1 MNDSQQCIITAM
13 LCFRSLA
20 AKFAVTVVLLPA
32 GTPAW
37 AQTPADAGTV
47 VGVGGF
53 SHIVTNL
60 EKSVEFYRDVLD
72 LEMPNPPRAFDSTPW
87 IIDMGNTPGA
97 QSRPAIL
104 HIPGSKLG
112 VELIDYKD
120 IDRQAV
126 HPRFQDPGAAS
137 LILTVRDIDPLMAKL
152 KAAHAHINSKGGE
165 PGTIVGPNGSRGRVV
180 FVQDPDGFFIEISQ
194 RDPAPATTAPA
205 SSNIIGGAFEIIVAD
220 LDRTLHL
227 YRDVLGFQT
236 QPPTPFDGTKL
247 MMDIAGTPGAQF
259 RRSSAMIPGTSVLMA
274 FMEFKDIDR
283 KPLHTRVQDP
293 GTAILQVRVRDLD
306 ATVKALKAAGATVIS
321 KNGEPVTG
329 GNSARFCML
338 RDPNN
343 LFLELFQVGQ
353 RAE

>member
-1 MNDSQQCIITAM
+1 M
-13 LCFRSLA
+13 FA
-20 AKFAVTVVLLPA
+20 ASIVLMVSGPICLF
-32 GTPAW
+32 
-37 AQTPADAGTV
+37 AQTPAPPGEV

-53 SHIVTNL
+53 SHIVANV
-60 EKSVEFYRDVLD
+60 ERSVEFYRDVLG

-104 HIPGSKLG
+104 HIPGSALG

-137 LILTVRDIDPLMAKL
+137 LILTVRDMDAMMAKL

-165 PGTIVGPNGSRGRVV
+165 PATLKGPNGSTGHVV

-194 RDPAPATTAPA
+194 RDPAPPTTAPA

-220 LDRTLHL
+220 LDQTLHI

-236 QPPTPFDGTKL
+236 QPHTAWDGTKL
-247 MMDIAGTPGAQF
+247 MMDTAGTPGAQF
-259 RRSSAMIPGTSVLMA
+259 RRSSALIPGTSVMMA
-274 FMEFKDIDR
+274 FMQFKDIDR
-283 KPLHTRVQDP
+283 KPLHTRIQDP
-293 GTAILQVRVRDLD
+293 GTAILQVGVRDID
-306 ATVKALKAAGATVIS
+306 ATVKALKEAGLTVIS
-321 KNGEPVTG
+321 KNGEPVMNG
-329 GNSARFCML
+329 PSRFCMM

-343 LFLELFQVGQ
+343 LFLELFQRGARKQ
-353 RAE
+353 

>member
-1 MNDSQQCIITAM
+1 MFLM
-13 LCFRSLA
+13 LSTCLF
-20 AKFAVTVVLLPA
+20 
-32 GTPAW
+32 
-37 AQTPADAGTV
+37 AQTPAPSGDV

-53 SHIVTNL
+53 SHIVS
-60 EKSVEFYRDVLD
+60 SVETSVAFYRDVLG

-104 HIPGSKLG
+104 HIPGSALG

-120 IDRQAV
+120 IERKPV
-126 HPRFQDPGAAS
+126 HPHFQDPGAAS
-137 LILTVRDIDPLMAKL
+137 LILTVRDIDVLMAKL

-165 PGTIVGPNGSRGRVV
+165 PATIPGANGSGGRVV

-194 RDPAPATTAPA
+194 RDPVPATTAPD

-220 LDRTLHL
+220 LNQTLHI

-236 QPPTPFDGTKL
+236 LAPTAFDGSKL
-247 MMDIAGTPGAQF
+247 LMDTAGTPGAQF
-259 RRSSAMIPGTSVLMA
+259 RRSSATIPGTSVMMA

-283 KPLHTRVQDP
+283 TPLHTHVQDP
-293 GTAILQVRVRDLD
+293 GTAILQVGVRDID
-306 ATVKALKAAGATVIS
+306 ATVKALKAAGVEVIS
-321 KNGEPVTG
+321 KNGEPVLNGT
-329 GNSARFCML
+329 SRFCML

-343 LFLELFQVGQ
+343 LFLELFQRGPRKQ
-353 RAE
+353 

>member
-1 MNDSQQCIITAM
+1 MTSENMTRVAAAFVM
-13 LCFRSLA
+13 LVGGA
-20 AKFAVTVVLLPA
+20 AGAL
-32 GTPAW
+32 
-37 AQTPADAGTV
+37 AQTPADPGVV

-53 SHIVTNL
+53 SHIVANV
-60 EKSVEFYRDVLD
+60 EKSVEFYRDVLG
-72 LEMPNPPRAFDSTPW
+72 LEMPNPPRAFDSTQW

-104 HIPGSKLG
+104 RIPGSKLG

-120 IDRQAV
+120 IDREAA

-137 LILTVRDIDPLMAKL
+137 LILTVRDIDRLMAKL
-152 KAAHAHINSKGGE
+152 KEAHAHINSKGGE
-165 PGTIVGPNGSRGRVV
+165 PATISGANGSRSRLV

-205 SSNIIGGAFEIIVAD
+205 ASNIIGGAFEIIVAD
-220 LDRTLHL
+220 LDQTLHL

-236 QPPTPFDGTKL
+236 QPPTAWDGTKL
-247 MMDIAGTPGAQF
+247 MMDTAGTPEAQF
-259 RRSSAMIPGTSVLMA
+259 RRSSALIPGTSVMMA

-293 GTAILQVRVRDLD
+293 GTAILQVGVRDVD
-306 ATVKALKAAGATVIS
+306 ATVKALKAAGVTVIS
-321 KNGEPVTG
+321 KNGEPVPNG
-329 GNSARFCML
+329 ASKFCMM

-343 LFLELFQVGQ
+343 LFLELFQRGA
-353 RAE
+353 RAQ

>member
-1 MNDSQQCIITAM
+1 MSRYAAAFATAM
-13 LCFRSLA
+13 
-20 AKFAVTVVLLPA
+20 VLTASGSVRLL
-32 GTPAW
+32 
-37 AQTPADAGTV
+37 AQTPAAPGDV

-53 SHIVTNL
+53 SHIVAN
-60 EKSVEFYRDVLD
+60 VERSAAFYRDVLG

-120 IDRQAV
+120 IDRKPA
-126 HPRFQDPGAAS
+126 HPNFQDPGAAS
-137 LILTVRDIDPLMAKL
+137 LILTVRDMDAMMSKL

-165 PGTIVGPNGSRGRVV
+165 PATLKGANGSTGHVV
-180 FVQDPDGFFIEISQ
+180 FLQDPDGFFIEISQ
-194 RDPAPATTAPA
+194 RDPAPPTTAPA

-220 LDRTLHL
+220 LDQTLHI

-236 QPPTPFDGTKL
+236 LPPTAWDGTKL
-247 MMDIAGTPGAQF
+247 MMDTAGTPGAQF
-259 RRSSAMIPGTSVLMA
+259 RRSSATIPGTSVMMA

-283 KPLHTRVQDP
+283 QPLHTRIQDP
-293 GTAILQVRVRDLD
+293 GTAILQLGVRDID
-306 ATVKALKAAGATVIS
+306 ATVKALKAAGLTVIS
-321 KNGEPVTG
+321 KNGEPVMNGT
-329 GNSARFCML
+329 SRFCML

-343 LFLELFQVGQ
+343 LYLELFQRGPRPQ
-353 RAE
+353 

>member
-1 MNDSQQCIITAM
+1 MT
-13 LCFRSLA
+13 RVA
-20 AKFAVTVVLLPA
+20 AVLLTFA
-32 GTPAW
+32 GGFSRAW
-37 AQTPADAGTV
+37 AQTPADPGVV

-53 SHIVTNL
+53 SHIVGNV
-60 EKSVEFYRDVLD
+60 EKSVEFYRDVLG
-72 LEMPNPPRAFDSTPW
+72 LEMPNPPRAFDSTQW

-104 HIPGSKLG
+104 RIPGSKLG

-120 IDRQAV
+120 IDREAV

-152 KAAHAHINSKGGE
+152 KEAHARINSKGGE
-165 PGTIVGPNGSRGRVV
+165 PVTISGTNGSRSRVV

-194 RDPAPATTAPA
+194 RDPAPVTTAPS

-220 LDRTLHL
+220 LDQTLHL

-236 QPPTPFDGTKL
+236 QPPTEYDGTKL
-247 MMDIAGTPGAQF
+247 LMDTAGTPGAQF
-259 RRSSAMIPGTSVLMA
+259 RRSSALIPGTSVMMA

-293 GTAILQVRVRDLD
+293 GTAILQVGVRDVD
-306 ATVKALKAAGATVIS
+306 ATVKTLKAAGVTVIS
-321 KNGEPVTG
+321 KNGEPVINGT
-329 GNSARFCML
+329 SKFCL
-338 RDPNN
+338 VRDPNN
-343 LFLELFQVGQ
+343 LFLELFQRGPRQ
-353 RAE
+353 Q

>member
-1 MNDSQQCIITAM
+1 M
-13 LCFRSLA
+13 LR
-20 AKFAVTVVLLPA
+20 AKMLRAKMSRNATVVLIWGAVCAFAQAPA
-32 GTPAW
+32 PPG
-37 AQTPADAGTV
+37 DV

-53 SHIVTNL
+53 SHIVANV
-60 EKSVEFYRDVLD
+60 ERSVAFYRDVLG
-72 LEMPNPPRAFDSTPW
+72 LEMPNPPRPFDSTPW

-104 HIPGSKLG
+104 RIPGSKLG

-120 IDRQAV
+120 IARKAA

-137 LILTVRDIDPLMAKL
+137 LILTVRDMDAMMAKL

-165 PGTIVGPNGSRGRVV
+165 PASIKGANGSVGHVV

-220 LDRTLHL
+220 LDQTLHI

-236 QPPTPFDGTKL
+236 LPPTAWDGTKL
-247 MMDIAGTPGAQF
+247 MMDTAGTPGAQF
-259 RRSSAMIPGTSVLMA
+259 RRSAATIPGTSVMMA
-274 FMEFKDIDR
+274 FMEFKDINR
-283 KPLHTRVQDP
+283 KPLHTRIQDP
-293 GTAILQVRVRDLD
+293 GTAILQVGVRDID
-306 ATVKALKAAGATVIS
+306 STVSALKAAGVTVIS
-321 KNGEPVTG
+321 KNGEPVMNGT
-329 GNSARFCML
+329 SKFCMV

-343 LFLELFQVGQ
+343 LYLELFQRGSRKQ
-353 RAE
+353 

>member
-1 MNDSQQCIITAM
+1 M
-13 LCFRSLA
+13 FRYTIAFA
-20 AKFAVTVVLLPA
+20 AAISVF
-32 GTPAW
+32 
-37 AQTPADAGTV
+37 AQTPATPGDV
-47 VGVGGF
+47 VGVGAF
-53 SHIVTNL
+53 SHIVANV
-60 EKSVEFYRDVLD
+60 ERSVAFYRDVLG

-120 IDRQAV
+120 IDRKPA
-126 HPRFQDPGAAS
+126 HPNFQDPGAAS
-137 LILTVRDIDPLMAKL
+137 LILTVRDMDPLMAKL
-152 KAAHAHINSKGGE
+152 KEAHAHINSKGGE
-165 PGTIVGPNGSRGRVV
+165 PATIVGPNGSRGRVV

-220 LDRTLHL
+220 LDQTLHI

-236 QPPTPFDGTKL
+236 LAPTAWDGTKL
-247 MMDIAGTPGAQF
+247 MMDTAGTPGAQF
-259 RRSSAMIPGTSVLMA
+259 RRSSATIPGTAVMMV

-283 KPLHTRVQDP
+283 QPLHTRVQDP
-293 GTAILQVRVRDLD
+293 GTAILQVGVRDID
-306 ATVKALKAAGATVIS
+306 ATMKALKAAGVTVIS
-321 KNGEPVTG
+321 KNGDPVMNGT
-329 GNSARFCML
+329 SRFCMM

-343 LFLELFQVGQ
+343 LYLELFQRGP
-353 RAE
+353 RAQ